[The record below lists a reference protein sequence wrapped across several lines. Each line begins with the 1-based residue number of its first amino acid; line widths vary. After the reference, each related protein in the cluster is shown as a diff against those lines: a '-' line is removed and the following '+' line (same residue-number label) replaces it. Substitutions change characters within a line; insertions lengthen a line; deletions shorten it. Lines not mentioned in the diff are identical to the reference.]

1 MRLPLL
7 GALLV
12 SLLICGLIVIVA
24 FMVQVW
30 RIFHQQAVHHAIDRE
45 LQSLKRESR

>member
-1 MRLPLL
+1 MTLEGIGVFGATGLL
-7 GALLV
+7 LLAGAAWKL
-12 SLLICGLIVIVA
+12 
-24 FMVQVW
+24 W